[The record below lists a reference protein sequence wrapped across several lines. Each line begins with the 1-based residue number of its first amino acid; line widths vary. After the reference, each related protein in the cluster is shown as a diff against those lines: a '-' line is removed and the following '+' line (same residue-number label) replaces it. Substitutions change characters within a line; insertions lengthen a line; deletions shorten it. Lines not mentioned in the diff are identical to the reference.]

1 MTLLEKIK
9 QDNIAAR
16 KAKNTA
22 KSALLTTLV
31 SEISNIGKNDGNR
44 ETTEPESIA
53 VVKKFIKGVDET
65 LKALEF
71 SSDGR
76 VLVAQLEK
84 EVLESYL
91 PTQLSV
97 EELSLVIAALVSNLP
112 DRSLKQMG
120 AVMKMLKEQYDGQFD
135 GKTASGIIKSQLA

>member
-16 KAKNTA
+16 KAKDTV

-71 SSDGR
+71 SSNTR
-76 VLVAQLEK
+76 VLVAIEEK
-84 EVLESYL
+84 KILESYL
-91 PTQLSV
+91 PTQLS
-97 EELSLVIAALVSNLP
+97 EIELTAVVDQIISTLA
-112 DRSLKQMG
+112 DRSPKQMG
-120 AVMKMLKEQYDGQFD
+120 VVMKRLKEMHDGRYDG
-135 GKTASGIIKSQLA
+135 KIASGIIKSRL

>member
-16 KAKNTA
+16 KAKNTV
-22 KSALLTTLV
+22 KFALLTTLV

-71 SSDGR
+71 SSDPR
-76 VLVAQLEK
+76 VLVAIEEK
-84 EVLESYL
+84 KILESYL
-91 PTQLSV
+91 PTQLS
-97 EELSLVIAALVSNLP
+97 EIELTAVVDQIISTLA
-112 DRSLKQMG
+112 DRSPKQMG
-120 AVMKMLKEQYDGQFD
+120 VVMKRLKEMHDGRYDG
-135 GKTASGIIKSQLA
+135 KIASGIIKSRL

>member
-16 KAKNTA
+16 KAKNTV
-22 KSALLTTLV
+22 KFALLTTLV

-71 SSDGR
+71 SSNSR
-76 VLVAQLEK
+76 VLVAIEEK
-84 EVLESYL
+84 KILESYL
-91 PTQLSV
+91 PTQLS
-97 EELSLVIAALVSNLP
+97 EIELTAVVDQIISTLA
-112 DRSLKQMG
+112 DRSPKQMG
-120 AVMKMLKEQYDGQFD
+120 VVMKRL
-135 GKTASGIIKSQLA
+135 

>member
-16 KAKNTA
+16 KAKDTV

-71 SSDGR
+71 SSDSR
-76 VLVAQLEK
+76 VLVAIEEK
-84 EVLESYL
+84 KILESYL
-91 PTQLSV
+91 PTQLS
-97 EELSLVIAALVSNLP
+97 EIELMAVVDQIISTLA
-112 DRSLKQMG
+112 DRSPKQMG
-120 AVMKMLKEQYDGQFD
+120 VVMKRLKELHDGQYDG
-135 GKTASGIIKSQLA
+135 KIASGIIKSRL

>member
-16 KAKNTA
+16 KAKNTV

-71 SSDGR
+71 SSNSR
-76 VLVAQLEK
+76 VLVAIEEK
-84 EVLESYL
+84 KILESYL
-91 PTQLSV
+91 PTQLS
-97 EELSLVIAALVSNLP
+97 EIELTAVVDQIISTLA
-112 DRSLKQMG
+112 DRSPKQMG
-120 AVMKMLKEQYDGQFD
+120 VVMKRLKEMHDGRYDG
-135 GKTASGIIKSQLA
+135 KIASGIIKSRL

>member
-16 KAKNTA
+16 KAKDTV

-71 SSDGR
+71 SSNPR
-76 VLVAQLEK
+76 VLVAIEEK
-84 EVLESYL
+84 KILESYL
-91 PTQLSV
+91 PTQLS
-97 EELSLVIAALVSNLP
+97 EIELTAVVDQIISTLA
-112 DRSLKQMG
+112 DRSPKQMG
-120 AVMKMLKEQYDGQFD
+120 VVMKRLKEMHDGRYDG
-135 GKTASGIIKSQLA
+135 KIASGIIKSRL

>member
-16 KAKNTA
+16 KAKNTV

-84 EVLESYL
+84 EILESYL
-91 PTQLSV
+91 PTQLS
-97 EELSLVIAALVSNLP
+97 EIELTAVVDQIISTLA
-112 DRSLKQMG
+112 DRSPKQMG
-120 AVMKMLKEQYDGQFD
+120 VVMKRLKEMHDGRYE
-135 GKTASGIIKSQLA
+135 GKIASGIIKSRL

>member
-16 KAKNTA
+16 KAKNTV
-22 KSALLTTLV
+22 KFALLTTLV

-71 SSDGR
+71 SSNSR
-76 VLVAQLEK
+76 VLVAIEEK
-84 EVLESYL
+84 KILESYL
-91 PTQLSV
+91 PTQLS
-97 EELSLVIAALVSNLP
+97 EIELTAVVDQIISTLA
-112 DRSLKQMG
+112 DRSPKQMG
-120 AVMKMLKEQYDGQFD
+120 VVMKRLKEMHDGRYDG
-135 GKTASGIIKSQLA
+135 KIASGIIKSRL

>member
-16 KAKNTA
+16 KAKNPV

-31 SEISNIGKNDGNR
+31 SEISNVGKNDGNR

-71 SSDGR
+71 SSNSR
-76 VLVAQLEK
+76 VLVAIEEK
-84 EVLESYL
+84 KILESYL
-91 PTQLSV
+91 PTQLS
-97 EELSLVIAALVSNLP
+97 EIELTAVVDQIISTLA
-112 DRSLKQMG
+112 DRSPKQMG
-120 AVMKMLKEQYDGQFD
+120 VVMKRLKEMHDGRYDG
-135 GKTASGIIKSQLA
+135 KIASGIIKSRL

>member
-16 KAKNTA
+16 KAKNTV

-31 SEISNIGKNDGNR
+31 SEISNVGKNDGNR

-71 SSDGR
+71 SSNSR
-76 VLVAQLEK
+76 VLVAIEEK
-84 EVLESYL
+84 KILESYL
-91 PTQLSV
+91 PTQLS
-97 EELSLVIAALVSNLP
+97 EIELTAVVDQIISTLA
-112 DRSLKQMG
+112 DRSPKQMG
-120 AVMKMLKEQYDGQFD
+120 VVMKRLKEMHDGRYDG
-135 GKTASGIIKSQLA
+135 KIASGIIKSRL

>member
-16 KAKNTA
+16 KAKNTV

-84 EVLESYL
+84 EILESYL
-91 PTQLSV
+91 PTQLS
-97 EELSLVIAALVSNLP
+97 EIELTAVVDQIISTLA
-112 DRSLKQMG
+112 DRSPKQMG
-120 AVMKMLKEQYDGQFD
+120 VVMKRLKEMHDGRYDG
-135 GKTASGIIKSQLA
+135 KIASGIIKSRL

>member
-16 KAKNTA
+16 KAKDTV

-71 SSDGR
+71 SSDSR
-76 VLVAQLEK
+76 VLVAIEEK
-84 EVLESYL
+84 KILESYL
-91 PTQLSV
+91 PTQLS
-97 EELSLVIAALVSNLP
+97 EIELTAVVDQIISTLA
-112 DRSLKQMG
+112 DRSPKQMG
-120 AVMKMLKEQYDGQFD
+120 VVMKRLKEMHDGRYDG
-135 GKTASGIIKSQLA
+135 KIASGIIKSRL

>member
-16 KAKNTA
+16 KAKNTV

-91 PTQLSV
+91 PTQLS
-97 EELSLVIAALVSNLP
+97 EIELTAVVDQIISTLA
-112 DRSLKQMG
+112 DRSPKQMG
-120 AVMKMLKEQYDGQFD
+120 VVMKRLKEMHDGRYDG
-135 GKTASGIIKSQLA
+135 KIASGIIKSRL

>member
-16 KAKNTA
+16 KAKNTV

-71 SSDGR
+71 SSDPR
-76 VLVAQLEK
+76 VLVAIEEK
-84 EVLESYL
+84 KILESYL
-91 PTQLSV
+91 PTQLS
-97 EELSLVIAALVSNLP
+97 EIELTAVVDQIISTLA
-112 DRSLKQMG
+112 DRSPKQMG
-120 AVMKMLKEQYDGQFD
+120 VVMKRLKEMHDGRYDG
-135 GKTASGIIKSQLA
+135 KIASGIIKSRL

>member
-16 KAKNTA
+16 KAKNTV

-71 SSDGR
+71 SSNPR
-76 VLVAQLEK
+76 VLVAIEEK
-84 EVLESYL
+84 KILESYL
-91 PTQLSV
+91 PTQLS
-97 EELSLVIAALVSNLP
+97 EIELTAVVDQIISTLA
-112 DRSLKQMG
+112 DRSPKQMG
-120 AVMKMLKEQYDGQFD
+120 VVMKRLKEMHDGRYDG
-135 GKTASGIIKSQLA
+135 KIASGIIKSRL